1 MLPND
6 ADENLKVV
14 TLKFT
19 VNELQSRNSSKFK
32 YFLKSIRSL
41 VGTIYWGEKN
51 KKVYVKRLFL
61 DFENFVKKISYT

>member
-19 VNELQSRNSSKFK
+19 VNELQSRNSSRFN
-32 YFLKSIRSL
+32 FLRSRRFL
-41 VGTIYWGEKN
+41 VGTNHCKIN
-51 KKVYVKRLFL
+51 KINK
-61 DFENFVKKISYT
+61 

>member
-41 VGTIYWGEKN
+41 VGTIYWG
-51 KKVYVKRLFL
+51 KKTKRFMLNVCFL
-61 DFENFVKKISYT
+61 ILKIL